1 MSRVGGAEGR
11 GWVTSR
17 RAMFRIYLEGRS
29 PGLADGLDEG
39 CERKGSIEGADLKQP
54 DEG

>member
-1 MSRVGGAEGR
+1 MNRVGGAEGR
-11 GWVTSR
+11 GWVMSR
-17 RAMFRIYLEGRS
+17 RAMFRIYLAGRS

-39 CERKGSIEGADLKQP
+39 CEQKRRVECADLKQP